1 MIKPLFLSCLLQFH
15 WRTIAIVVA
24 ALFVLTS
31 CDDGSSQILPTSNQ
45 AVYDVDVIKID
56 LQTLPVILPVPGT
69 VVSKERLKVA
79 SRITGFIEKITVD
92 EGDVVQPG
100 DTLVEIDNAQIEA
113 AIKGA
118 DAAVLAAKAD
128 LLDAKDDVKRIKKLV
143 QSKTMAEDD
152 LRNAEVRRAQ
162 AMATLATAEA
172 ELIAKRQDR
181 RYSHI
186 TSPVHAQVRERLRD
200 QGDLAAA
207 GEPILQLD
215 VLGDMELEVY
225 LPSTSLNNISVGQ
238 SVDVKIIAYD
248 ELLVAKVASI
258 VRAADEVTRR
268 YKVSLLLP
276 PNENLTPGQFGQ
288 AQFILGNE
296 EVLVIP
302 TSAITERAGIEGVFV
317 KDVSDKLRFRSVRL
331 GRAWKLDGWQLDGL
345 LAGTSQS
352 VREVLAGLKA
362 ETRVVSNPSAM
373 LRDGDGAK

>member
-1 MIKPLFLSCLLQFH
+1 MIKRIFLYTLSLFH
-15 WRTIAIVVA
+15 RRAIAIAVA
-24 ALFVLTS
+24 AMFVLSS
-31 CDDGSSQILPTSNQ
+31 CDDGGSQIQSNYDLPVHVVEVS
-45 AVYDVDVIKID
+45 KIEQ
-56 LQTLPVILPVPGT
+56 QTLPVILPVPGT

-92 EGDVVQPG
+92 EGDIVKPG

-162 AMATLATAEA
+162 ATATLATAEA
-172 ELIAKRQDR
+172 ELVAKKQDR

-186 TSPVHAQVRERLRD
+186 ISPVHAQVRERLRD
-200 QGDLAAA
+200 PGDLAAA

-215 VLGDMELEVY
+215 ALGDMELEVY
-225 LPSTSLNNISVGQ
+225 LPSTSISNISVGQ
-238 SVDVKIIAYD
+238 SVNVKVKSCD
-248 ELLVAKVASI
+248 ELLTAKVSNI

-268 YKVSLLLP
+268 YKVRLLLP
-276 PNENLTPGQFGQ
+276 PDDNLTPGQFGQ
-288 AQFILGNE
+288 AQFVLGNE
-296 EVLVIP
+296 NVIVVP

-317 KDVSDKLRFRSVRL
+317 KAATNKLYFRSVRL
-331 GRAWKLDGWQLDGL
+331 GKTWQPDALQPEAL
-345 LAGTSQS
+345 QA
-352 VREVLAGLKA
+352 VREVLAGL
-362 ETRVVSNPSAM
+362 EIEMLVVTNPSTL
-373 LRDGDGAK
+373 LRDGDMVK